1 MDSGKKFYDSKEFM
15 DSVMNGDITDEDC
28 YWVGPSPIIM
38 QLMNQWTEVVNQPDN
53 WIEIEKSNS
62 K

>member
-1 MDSGKKFYDSKEFM
+1 MKNLSQY
-15 DSVMNGDITDEDC
+15 
-28 YWVGPSPIIM
+28 
-38 QLMNQWTEVVNQPDN
+38 LQWTEVVNQPDN

>member
-1 MDSGKKFYDSKEFM
+1 MDG
-15 DSVMNGDITDEDC
+15 VMNGDITDEDC

>member
-1 MDSGKKFYDSKEFM
+1 MDGT
-15 DSVMNGDITDEDC
+15 ITDEDC